1 MQIQIQEKEPC
12 KVQVNYIADPA
23 KVLAKRA
30 EVADK
35 VFEDTAKLV
44 VPGYRKGKAPF
55 EAVKLRFRKNIE
67 EQTKQKMLVLAEEEI
82 LFETKMK
89 TLFSTQVVNASLQDS
104 KFECELLFCKKPV
117 VELKEYKGLKIPK
130 PHLPK
135 TLSELTEQ
143 MLQELRVKY
152 GDVVPFA
159 ENDVSE
165 IGDKITMDVK
175 CLAEGKSVDELTKHG
190 IFYTVGQGFY
200 HEFDNNILGMRAGE
214 EKTFEVLW
222 DSQTKEKATFTVKI
236 HMGVKT
242 LPATLDD
249 SFATKLGLD
258 SFEKLRAEVASAAE
272 KKIGEYEKNSIHSQI
287 IAQLMATHQID
298 VPAWLIDLDAQQL
311 AMQHGLKWK
320 EVAEESKKAL
330 EEKALDRLKL
340 TLIMDAIRETESET
354 QFSNNEMFDLIRS
367 RVAQQGQDPD
377 KFVAELQQSGRLF
390 GIIAALQQE
399 ATLEWLAKQAI
410 LIE

>member
-1 MQIQIQEKEPC
+1 MIEIQEKEPC
-12 KVQVNYIADPA
+12 KVQVNYVADPE

-35 VFEDTAKLV
+35 VFEETSKLV

-67 EQTKQKMLVLAEEEI
+67 DQTKQRMLVLAEEEI

-89 TLFSTQVVNASLQDS
+89 TLFSTQVLSVSLQDS
-104 KFECELLFCKKPV
+104 KFECELLFCKKPA

-152 GDVVPFA
+152 GDVMPFA
-159 ENDVSE
+159 DADVVE
-165 IGDKITMDVK
+165 KGDKITMDVK
-175 CLAEGKSVDELTKHG
+175 CVAEGKSVAELTKQG

-200 HEFDNNILGMRAGE
+200 HEFDDNIVGMKTGE
-214 EKTFEVLW
+214 EKSFEVLW
-222 DSQTKEKATFTVKI
+222 DSQTKEKATFVVKV
-236 HMGVKT
+236 HMGVKV
-242 LPATLDD
+242 LPAPLDD
-249 SFATKLGLD
+249 SFASKLGLNN
-258 SFEKLRAEVASAAE
+258 FETLRAEVAAAAS
-272 KKIGEYEKNSIHSQI
+272 KKIDEYQKDSIHGQI
-287 IAQLMATHQID
+287 VSQLMAAHQID
-298 VPAWLIDLDAQQL
+298 IPFWLVELDAQQL

-320 EVAEESKKAL
+320 EIADDSKKAL
-330 EEKALDRLKL
+330 EDKALDRLKL
-340 TLIMDAIRETESET
+340 TLIMDAIRENEPET
-354 QFSNNEMFDLIRS
+354 QFSNNEMFDLIRA
-367 RVAQQGQDPD
+367 RIAQQGQDSD
-377 KFVAELQQSGRLF
+377 KFIADLQQSGKLF

-399 ATLEWLAKQAI
+399 ATLEWLAKNAVI
-410 LIE
+410 VE